1 MPDVNKEVALSEIR
15 VRFAPS
21 PTGYLHIGGLRT
33 ALYDF
38 LFARSL
44 GGKCILRIEDTD
56 RNRLVEGAVENLIQS
71 LEKLDLHFDEGPSI
85 GGDYAPYTQSER
97 LELYRSEA
105 ERLLQSGHAYR
116 CFCTPET
123 LAEMRTKQQ
132 DAKEF
137 VKYDRRC
144 LSLSQE
150 QIKAKLQAEEA
161 YVLRLKMP
169 DDYKFVFD
177 DLIRGTVQ
185 MDASQSDDQV
195 LLKSDG
201 FPTYHLA
208 AVVDDHYMKISH
220 VIRGEEWLSS
230 TPKHI
235 WLNQCLGWEAPKW
248 VHLPLIL
255 NQDRSKLS
263 KRMND
268 VSVESYLQKGY
279 LKEALINFIAL
290 LGWHPADDREI
301 YSLKELCNIFS
312 LDRVSK
318 AGAVFDLTKLD
329 WMNGHYLKE
338 LPLKTIVKRSLP
350 YFETAEIKVED
361 KNKLDRMVDA
371 ARQRSNLLA
380 QIPQYCRMFIET
392 PTLEGKDLQSIKN
405 DDAQKVISW
414 FAKNLPSHFPL
425 NDAKVDALVKEALAA
440 TGLKAKAFY
449 TPLRLALIGQAH
461 GPDMPSTFAILGDSE
476 ALERIQAALEL

>member
-1 MPDVNKEVALSEIR
+1 MSQIR

-33 ALYDF
+33 ALYDY
-38 LFARSL
+38 LFARSR

-56 RNRLVEGAVENLIQS
+56 QSRLVEGAVENLINS
-71 LEKLDLHFDEGPSI
+71 LKQLDLHFDEGPGI
-85 GGDYAPYTQSER
+85 GGDYGPYIQSQR
-97 LELYRSEA
+97 LQLYHREA
-105 ERLLQSGHAYR
+105 QRLLESGHAYH

-123 LAEMRTKQQ
+123 LAEMRQQQQEAKQ
-132 DAKEF
+132 F

-144 LSLSQE
+144 LALSEE
-150 QIKAKLQAEEA
+150 QVQAKLEA
-161 YVLRLKMP
+161 GEPHVLRLKMP
-169 DDYKFVFD
+169 DDHEFVVED
-177 DLIRGTVQ
+177 IIRGTVQ
-185 MDASQSDDQV
+185 IDASQSDDQV
-195 LLKSDG
+195 LVKSDG

-235 WLNQCLGWEAPKW
+235 WLYECLGWEAPKW

-290 LGWHPADDREI
+290 LGWHSADDREF
-301 YSLKELCNIFS
+301 YTLDELCQAFT
-312 LDRVSK
+312 LERVSK

-329 WMNGHYLKE
+329 WMNGTYLKE
-338 LPLKTIVKRSLP
+338 LPLETIVERSLP
-350 YFETAEIKVED
+350 YFESAGLQVPDRD
-361 KNKLDRMVDA
+361 KLHRMVEV

-380 QIPQYCRMFIET
+380 DIPQYCRMFLET
-392 PTLEGKDLQSIKN
+392 PKLQDKDLQNI
-405 DDAQKVISW
+405 QKEEAKRVLSW
-414 FAKNLPSHFPL
+414 FASNLQAHLPL
-425 NDAKVDALVKEALAA
+425 DDEKVDALVKEALAA

-461 GPDMPSTFAILGDSE
+461 GPDLPNTFAILGDTE
-476 ALERIQAALEL
+476 AQARIQVALEL